1 MGTDPPRHPRVSPTV
16 KRWVN
21 WVLTGVWLVGG
32 AVVLEFLHISLWAEI
47 ALVAVLLGVV
57 LVVELVFFR
66 WNEGRWPA
74 VETAGNRDESNA
86 GPRRNCG
93 LTLASASALAA
104 GFCAPGAGRRIAP
117 AMQAHI
123 TTSIVAP
130 GNARESAICA
140 AVGVTAGVSTP
151 VTPEWRSWVLVSEE
165 RLAHLPHPPSRSP
178 LAGPFWRPEPGTPM
192 RLGPTRASAW

>member
-16 KRWVN
+16 KRWVS

-86 GPRRNCG
+86 GPRG
-93 LTLASASALAA
+93 
-104 GFCAPGAGRRIAP
+104 
-117 AMQAHI
+117 
-123 TTSIVAP
+123 
-130 GNARESAICA
+130 
-140 AVGVTAGVSTP
+140 TAD
-151 VTPEWRSWVLVSEE
+151 
-165 RLAHLPHPPSRSP
+165 
-178 LAGPFWRPEPGTPM
+178 
-192 RLGPTRASAW
+192 